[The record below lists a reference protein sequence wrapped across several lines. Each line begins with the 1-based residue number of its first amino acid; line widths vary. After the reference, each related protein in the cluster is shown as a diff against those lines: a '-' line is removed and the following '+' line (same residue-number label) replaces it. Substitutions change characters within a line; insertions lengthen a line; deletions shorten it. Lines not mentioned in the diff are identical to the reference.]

1 MITDLYTDSDLDR
14 EFVDKKGF
22 VLLELGASWC
32 RPCQV
37 MLPAFSGAEE
47 EFKGKVRLCRI
58 DVDEAGELADRFA
71 PEGIPTF
78 IFYKDGKE
86 LGRIIGYRQKNKF
99 FEDIARM
106 MKQAGE

>member
-1 MITDLYTDSDLDR
+1 MITEIHSDADLDR

-37 MLPAFSGAEE
+37 MAPTFTAVEE
-47 EFKGKVRLCRI
+47 EFKGEVRLCRI
-58 DVDEAGELADRFA
+58 DVDEAEEIADRFA
-71 PEGIPTF
+71 PQGIPTF

-86 LGRIIGYRQKNKF
+86 LGRIIGYRQKDKF
-99 FEDIARM
+99 FKDIAKM
-106 MKQAGE
+106 MK